1 MKKLLLGLMLGILG
15 VSSII
20 TPVSAATTG
29 SVSVGYEADSISE
42 NPDENWY
49 VSLPK
54 DVNFTDNI
62 TTANMDIG
70 LHSYK
75 GNFFSDFTV
84 DVSVESANTY
94 KLNGKNGAFD
104 YTLQYAGKTMSDSEK
119 AVGTLSATTNSS
131 SAKLTGTA
139 NLDVSSGPHAAD
151 GKYTDTLTYTITKK

>member
-1 MKKLLLGLMLGILG
+1 MKKLVLGLMLGA
-15 VSSII
+15 VENSSTII
-20 TPVSAATTG
+20 PVNAATTG

-54 DVNFTDNI
+54 DVNFTDNV
-62 TTANMDIG
+62 TTANMNVG

-84 DVSVESANTY
+84 DVTVESANTY
-94 KLNGKNGAFD
+94 KLNGQNGAFD
-104 YTLQYAGKTMSDSEK
+104 YTLEYDGRTMSGSEK
-119 AVGTLSATTNSS
+119 EVGELSATTNTSS
-131 SAKLTGTA
+131 DELTGTA
-139 NLDVSSGPHAAD
+139 ELDVSSGPHAAD

>member
-1 MKKLLLGLMLGILG
+1 MKKLVLGLMLGA
-15 VSSII
+15 VVTSSTII
-20 TPVSAATTG
+20 PVNAATTG

-75 GNFFSDFTV
+75 GNFFSNFTV
-84 DVSVESANTY
+84 DVTVESDNTY
-94 KLNGKNGAFD
+94 KLNGQNGAFD
-104 YTLQYAGKTMSDSEK
+104 YTLQYNGKTMSDSEK
-119 AVGTLSATTNSS
+119 EVGTLSATTNSS
-131 SAKLTGTA
+131 SSKLTGTA
-139 NLDVSSGPHAAD
+139 SLDVNSGPHAAD